1 MRKSRLLM
9 LFCLFMTT
17 ASLAQNRTVSGKI
30 TGENGAGLESVTVT
44 VKGTQIGT
52 LTTFDGDFTLSV
64 PANAAIL
71 VISRL
76 GYQETEV
83 SIEGRSTVTVQ
94 LKVLNTSMSEVV
106 VVAYG
111 TQQKKAVTGS
121 ISTVKAEDIQKQQ
134 ISSAVQAIQGLVP
147 GVLVINGTGMPGDN
161 PTIRIRGISSYLAS
175 ADPLIVVDGT
185 PFNGNINSLNPND
198 IETINVLKDA
208 TATALYGSRAANGV
222 LLITTKQGKRGQQP
236 QINAYSSYGWVS
248 RAVNEYPYV
257 TAEQYM
263 RLAWEAQYNTALAT
277 PAITNPGTY
286 ASNSL
291 ITGTNGLQYNP
302 YNVVNPIDTNGNLKP
317 GAQLLWETDW
327 FKEMGGDKSVRKNVG
342 VGVSG
347 GAEKVRYYL
356 STDYLH
362 QNGYI
367 VNSGFKRITARLNTE
382 ANLRD
387 WLTTGLNMTVSS
399 SNQDYPTQ
407 AGGSARNAVAF
418 ARGISSIYPLYMRD
432 ENGNLLLDANGK
444 VQYDF
449 GSPITGRTVNHNRPV
464 SKNFNT
470 VAVHALDKNLYDR
483 LQASMAAFGEIK
495 FTDYLRFR
503 SNLGVDRYTISQ
515 LTYNNPLYG
524 DAASVKG
531 RVTRR
536 RDLLTSWTWTNSL
549 NFQKAFGAHNI
560 GAMVSSEAYDF
571 KQEALT
577 ASRTNFPAP
586 GIYEITAGAT
596 AEGSTSSTNRHR
608 IESYLGRLTYNF
620 NSKYFL
626 EGTFRRDGSTR
637 FAPDTRW
644 GSFYSVGA
652 SWVITSEPFM
662 RNIGAINMLKLRAS
676 YGEVG
681 NEAIQN
687 TAGTAQLYFPYISE
701 FSTGWN
707 DLGFSGV
714 VLTSVTNSEI
724 TWEKQGAYNV
734 GLDFAVLKN
743 RLSGSIEYYNK
754 NTFDLLFPR
763 PLAPSGGFTTVN
775 ENIGEMK
782 NYGIEVELNSINI
795 QKKNFTW
802 GTNFN
807 IGSLTNK
814 ITKLPQEKI
823 LNGQF
828 QLTVGKSINELF
840 IYEWAGVNPANGD
853 PLWYKDEVVNGQP
866 TGKKITT
873 NTNSDATRYYFGSA
887 LPKVTGG
894 LSNNFT
900 YKFLDLSFLFN
911 YAFGGKILDADYIG
925 LMHGMG
931 AVGSQLHTDILRRW
945 QKPGDITDVPKLS
958 FKNHV
963 YGSYSTRFMYSGDY
977 VRLRNVTLG
986 VSLPKSIID
995 RQNVAKT
1002 LRFYVQADNYWTWVR
1017 DAKEGLDP
1025 EIGLNGYANGSSSAL
1040 KTISVGLN
1048 VGF

>member
-1 MRKSRLLM
+1 MVLYSLLM
-9 LFCLFMTT
+9 T
-17 ASLAQNRTVSGKI
+17 AGLMAQNRTVSGKV
-30 TGENGAGLESVTVT
+30 TDDKGKGLENVTIT
-44 VKGTQIGT
+44 VKGTNIGT
-52 LTTFDGDFTLSV
+52 LTNLDGAFTLNV
-64 PANAAIL
+64 PANATTL
-71 VISRL
+71 VVSRVGFEQSEISI
-76 GYQETEV
+76 
-83 SIEGRSTVTVQ
+83 SGRTNLTVQ
-94 LKVLNTSMSEVV
+94 LSAANANLSEVV

-111 TQQKKAVTGS
+111 QQQKRAVTGS
-121 ISTVKAEDIQKQQ
+121 ISTVKAEDIQRQQ
-134 ISSAVQAIQGLVP
+134 ITSAVQAIQGLVP
-147 GVLVINGTGMPGDN
+147 GVLVINTIGEPGEN
-161 PTIRIRGISSYLAS
+161 PTVRIRGIGSYLAS

-185 PFNGNINSLNPND
+185 PFNGNINTLNPND

-222 LLITTKQGKRGQQP
+222 LLITTKQGRKGQQP

-263 RLAWEAQYNTALAT
+263 KLAWEAQYNTALT
-277 PAITNPGTY
+277 VPTITNPGTY
-286 ASNSL
+286 ATNNL

-302 YNVVNPIDTNGNLKP
+302 YNVANPIDTNGNLKA

-327 FKEMGGDKSVRKNVG
+327 FKEMGGDKSIRKNLG
-342 VGVSG
+342 IGVSG
-347 GAEKVRYYL
+347 GGEKVRYYL
-356 STDYLH
+356 SSDYLH

-387 WLTTGLNMTVSS
+387 WLTTGINMTVSS

-407 AGGSARNAVAF
+407 AGGSARNAVSF
-418 ARGISSIYPLYMRD
+418 ARGIASIYPLYMRD
-432 ENGNLLLDANGK
+432 ENGNLLLDANGN

-449 GSPITGRTVNHNRPV
+449 GGSIQGRTVNHNRPV

-470 VAVHALDKNLYDR
+470 VAVHALDKTLYDR
-483 LQASMAAFGEIK
+483 LQASMATFGEIK
-495 FTDYLRFR
+495 FTNYLRFR

-536 RDLLTSWTWTNSL
+536 RDLTTSWTWTNSL
-549 NFQKAFGAHNI
+549 NFQKSFGDHNI
-560 GAMVSSEAYDF
+560 GAMISSEAYDF
-571 KQEALT
+571 KQENLT
-577 ASRTNFPAP
+577 ATRVNFPAP
-586 GIYEITAGAT
+586 GIYEISAGAT
-596 AEGSTSSTNRHR
+596 AESSTSSTNRHR
-608 IESYLGRLTYNF
+608 IESYLGRLTYDF

-652 SWVITSEPFM
+652 SWVITGESFM
-662 RNIGAINMLKLRAS
+662 RTINALNMLKLRAS

-681 NEAIQN
+681 NEAILN
-687 TAGTAQLYFPYISE
+687 STGTAQLYFPYISE

-707 DLGFSGV
+707 DLSFSGV

-724 TWEKQGAYNV
+724 TWEKLGTYNI

-743 RLSGSIEYYNK
+743 RLSGSVEYFNK
-754 NTFDLLFPR
+754 NTFDLLFSR
-763 PLAPSGGFTTVN
+763 PLPTSSGFSSVN
-775 ENIGEMK
+775 ENIGKMK
-782 NYGIEVELNSINI
+782 NYGLELELNSKNI
-795 QKKNFTW
+795 QKKDFSW

-807 IGSLTNK
+807 IASLTNK

-823 LNGQF
+823 LDGQF
-828 QLTVGKSINELF
+828 QLEVGKSIRELF
-840 IYEWAGVNPANGD
+840 IYEWAGVDPTNGD
-853 PLWYKDEVVNGQP
+853 PLWYKDEVVNGVP

-873 NTNSDATRYYFGSA
+873 NTNSSATRYYFGSA
-887 LPKVTGG
+887 LPKLTGG

-911 YAFGGKILDADYIG
+911 FAFGGKVLDADYIG

-931 AVGSQLHTDILRRW
+931 SVGSQLHTDILRRW

-958 FKNHV
+958 FKNNV
-963 YGSYSTRFMYSGDY
+963 YGSYSTEFMFSGDY
-977 VRLRNVTLG
+977 IRLRNVTLG
-986 VSLPKSIID
+986 FTLPKSIID
-995 RQNVAKT
+995 RQNVAKNF
-1002 LRFYVQADNYWTWVR
+1002 RFYVQADNYWTWMR
-1017 DAKEGLDP
+1017 NAKKGLDP

-1040 KTISVGLN
+1040 KTFSVGLN